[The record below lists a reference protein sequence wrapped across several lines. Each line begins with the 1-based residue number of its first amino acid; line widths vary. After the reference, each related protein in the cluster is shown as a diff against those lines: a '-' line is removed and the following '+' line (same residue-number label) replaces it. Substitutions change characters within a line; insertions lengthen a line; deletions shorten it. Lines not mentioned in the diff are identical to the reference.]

1 MAIAIAGVIVELR
14 EVELCDKPKA
24 LLVVSPKGTVPVLQL
39 ENGTVIDQSLDIMFW
54 ALHQNDSEHWLK
66 SSWLHNAEQLIRQN
80 DEEFKYYLDRY
91 KYADHYPAHTELY
104 YRQQGELFL
113 TVLETLLNHNQ
124 FLCGNHFALADAAI
138 VPFIRQFAAVDSE
151 WFESSPYPAVKRW
164 LNNFLTSKLFE
175 VVMTKYQPWKPYDQP
190 LIFGAA
196 AILEAASINAK

>member
-14 EVELCDKPKA
+14 EVEWRDKPEA

-54 ALHQNDSEHWLK
+54 ALCQNDSEHWLK
-66 SSWLHNAEQLIRQN
+66 SSWLHNAEQLIRHN

-91 KYADHYPAHTELY
+91 KYADRYQAHTELY

-113 TVLETLLNHNQ
+113 TVLETLLKHNQ
-124 FLCGNHFALADAAI
+124 FLCGNHFAFADAAI

-164 LNNFLTSKLFE
+164 LNSFLTSKLFE
-175 VVMTKYQPWKPYDQP
+175 VVMTKYQPWKPCNRP
-190 LIFGAA
+190 LIFGDT
-196 AILEAASINAK
+196 AIVEADSIHAK